1 MTGNIAKTETN
12 QVTTNLTT
20 TKNNLKILRI
30 SLKSFQKMKD
40 LRLKKILTF
49 TKNMKN
55 LKRT

>member
-20 TKNNLKILRI
+20 TKNNFKILRI